1 MIKLIIMKKIKT
13 SLFKRFN
20 TLLSFLLSILGF
32 GAAFSLNSCEYGTP
46 AVEYGTPFATFK
58 VKGSVKSELT
68 SNAIPNIRVV
78 MGYDTTFSDESGN
91 YQISNTEFPDDQTFL
106 LEFKDIDG
114 ETSGEYQAL
123 DTIVEF
129 IDPKFS
135 GGTGDWNSGET
146 EKEVNVKLK
155 EKE

>member
-1 MIKLIIMKKIKT
+1 MKKIKT

-46 AVEYGTPFATFK
+46 AMEYGTPFATFK
-58 VKGSVKSELT
+58 VKGSVKSELS

-78 MGYDTTFSDESGN
+78 MGNDTTFSDESGN
-91 YQISNTEFPDDQTFL
+91 YQISNTDFPDDQTFL

-114 ETSGEYQAL
+114 KTNGEYQAL